1 MQSPYGLSPDATASS
16 GSLKRADSALGAAF
30 AAMLGVLI
38 IGVVGF
44 SHVEAFHNAAHDVRH
59 SNGFPCH

>member
-1 MQSPYGLSPDATASS
+1 MQSHYGVSPDAAGHSES
-16 GSLKRADSALGAAF
+16 IKRADAVLGAAL

-44 SHVEAFHNAAHDVRH
+44 SHVEVLHNAAHDVRH

>member
-1 MQSPYGLSPDATASS
+1 M
-16 GSLKRADSALGAAF
+16 GAAF

-44 SHVEAFHNAAHDVRH
+44 SHVDTFHNAAHDTRH

>member
-1 MQSPYGLSPDATASS
+1 MQSPYGLSPEAAADSDTI
-16 GSLKRADSALGAAF
+16 KRADSVLGAAL

-44 SHVEAFHNAAHDVRH
+44 SHVDAFHNAAHDVRH

>member
-1 MQSPYGLSPDATASS
+1 MELKYGQANTGQDAQTIR
-16 GSLKRADSALGAAF
+16 RADSVLGAAL

-44 SHVEAFHNAAHDVRH
+44 SHVEVAHNAAHDTRH

>member
-1 MQSPYGLSPDATASS
+1 MQMNYGQSTGVGQS
-16 GSLKRADSALGAAF
+16 ADTIRSADRALGAAM

-44 SHVEAFHNAAHDVRH
+44 SHVEAFHNAAHDTRH

>member
-1 MQSPYGLSPDATASS
+1 MQSHQQLSEATQSNTAR
-16 GSLKRADSALGAAF
+16 LADSALGAAL

>member
-1 MQSPYGLSPDATASS
+1 MQSSLRPEATSQS
-16 GSLKRADSALGAAF
+16 DSIKRAESAFGAAL

-44 SHVEAFHNAAHDVRH
+44 SHVDVFHNAAHDVRH